1 MIDLKWPGA
10 LCIAVI
16 TAGTAIREAIDII
29 RTAGGEPMG
38 VVLALDRQEK
48 GKGDQSAV
56 QEVGGPVCSLVGGAF
71 RPISDRALIRGMLGL
86 VDEPHSPRGCRCG
99 RRWAWK

>member
-1 MIDLKWPGA
+1 M
-10 LCIAVI
+10 AVI

-29 RTAGGEPMG
+29 RTAGGEPVG

-56 QEVGGPVCSLVGGAF
+56 QEVGGAVHWLAG
-71 RPISDRALIRGMLGL
+71 
-86 VDEPHSPRGCRCG
+86 HS
-99 RRWAWK
+99 AQSAIAH